1 MFESAKTFLRN
12 LRKNAQGNVMTLM
25 GLSMVPLVG
34 TVGLAVDGAQ
44 WITWK
49 RELRSAADAGAI
61 AGANSLKNGGTG
73 DEVKAAVRK
82 VLGYNTQRAYT
93 INAVETPPSV
103 GKFAGDTTMVRVVLS
118 TSQPLPFSSM
128 FMNVAPTISVEAVAQ
143 ASNEVVNCMIALAN
157 TGSALSITGSASV
170 DMNCGLASNSDFD
183 ATSSDV
189 IRAGALSAVGTVNEG
204 NNISSDTAINNGSAA
219 ATDPFAGQFSDP
231 SQVCSDWPLISGT
244 NNPPMSPGC
253 YKGIQV
259 QANAKVTLSPGTY
272 YLGEKGLSVGGNAT
286 VIGDGVTLIFTNTSS
301 PFNSSKIGTFSA
313 QGTSNIQLT
322 APETGTYA
330 GIIIYQDSRTPLGN
344 GTSSGFSVTGDS
356 GSVFDGAIYAPS
368 TRVTFTGNSGMT
380 TDCLQII
387 SQYISFSGN
396 TSVANS
402 CPSGRGVVSF
412 NGSDFLRMRL

>member
-1 MFESAKTFLRN
+1 MFESAKTFLRS
-12 LRKNAQGNVMTLM
+12 LHKNAQGNVMTLM

-82 VLGYNTQRAYT
+82 VLGYNTQRTYT
-93 INAVETPPSV
+93 INAIESPPTV
-103 GKFAGDTTMVRVVLS
+103 GQFAGDKSTVRVVLS
-118 TSQPLPFSSM
+118 TSQSLPFSSM
-128 FMNVAPTISVEAVAQ
+128 FMRVAPTISVEAVAQ
-143 ASNEVVNCMIALAN
+143 ASNEVVNCMIALST

-183 ATSSDV
+183 ATSSDT
-189 IRAGALSAVGTVNEG
+189 IRAGALSAVGTVTEG
-204 NNISSDTAINNGSAA
+204 NNITSDTAVNNGSAS

-231 SQVCSDWPLISGT
+231 SQVCSGWPLISGPS
-244 NNPPMSPGC
+244 NSLSPGC

-259 QANAKVTLSPGTY
+259 QSNAKLTLSPGTY

-286 VIGDGVTLIFTNTSS
+286 VTGDGVTLIFTNTSS

-313 QGTSNIQLT
+313 QGTSTIKLT
-322 APETGTYA
+322 APDTGTYA
-330 GIIIYQDSRTPLGN
+330 GIIIFQDSRTPLGN
-344 GTSSGFSVTGDS
+344 GTNGGFSVTGDS

-368 TRVTFTGNSGMT
+368 TQVTFTGNSGMT

-412 NGSDFLRMRL
+412 NGSEYLRMRL